1 MTEQQSTPDA
11 VPAAL
16 APRDEVRADQRRR
29 LLDAMY
35 EIACRDGLHA
45 ARIQDIAREARV
57 SLRTFYAEFESK
69 EECFLALH
77 LELSNQVREL
87 LAGALDFTKPWK
99 EIMRDGFTAYFT
111 ELARQPMLTRA
122 ITVELAT
129 LSDAARER
137 REQTMQGY
145 ADMLVGLVEFGRSQN
160 PDGLGQPLS
169 PLTARA
175 LVGSMTE
182 LINSH
187 VYRNEV
193 ETIVDIADTLT
204 EMLWRLVMFTEPAAG
219 GAPSAGATT

>member
-1 MTEQQSTPDA
+1 MTEHEPSSDA

-35 EIACRDGLHA
+35 EIACRDGLHG

-77 LELSNQVREL
+77 AELANQVREL
-87 LAGALDFTKPWK
+87 LADALDFSKPWK

-129 LSDAARER
+129 LSEAARER

-145 ADMLVGLVEFGRSQN
+145 AEMLVGLVEYGRTQM
-160 PDGLGQPLS
+160 PDRPS
-169 PLTARA
+169 NPLTPLEARA

-204 EMLWRLVMFTEPAAG
+204 EMMWRLVMFSEPAGDAAPAAG
-219 GAPSAGATT
+219 AAT

>member
-1 MTEQQSTPDA
+1 MTEQPPTDDA
-11 VPAAL
+11 VPPAL
-16 APRDEVRADQRRR
+16 ATREEVRADQRRR

-77 LELSNQVREL
+77 VEISNQVREL
-87 LAGALDFTKPWK
+87 LAQALDFSKPWK
-99 EIMRDGFTAYFT
+99 EIIHDGFTAYFGA
-111 ELARQPMLTRA
+111 LAEQPMLTRA
-122 ITVELAT
+122 VTVELAT
-129 LSDAARER
+129 LSEAARER

-145 ADMLVGLVEFGRSQN
+145 AEMLVGLVEYGRSQS
-160 PDGLGQPLS
+160 PDRPSQPIT
-169 PLTARA
+169 PLMARA

-204 EMLWRLVMFTEPAAG
+204 EMLWRMVMFTEDAPAAEG
-219 GAPSAGATT
+219 TSA